1 MKLFDPLLEK
11 VKTFMSS
18 STSETFNSVKENSV
32 SFKIKNS
39 EEFVFFSLNEEANLV
54 NLLQPYAIN
63 KAYSVRDTLNSKF
76 TIPARDKEWTVM
88 LNNEEA
94 FKGTPINVFEFFKN
108 CPNLLSEAVYEGNIG
123 LVELV
128 QFYKVATKEQKSH
141 LEKLIAQKK
150 FKEGWAYFQEVI
162 DVSLK

>member
-18 STSETFNSVKENSV
+18 PSETFNSVKENSI
-32 SFKIKNS
+32 SLKIKNS
-39 EEFVFFSLNEEANLV
+39 EEFVFFSLNEETNLL
-54 NLLQPYAIN
+54 NLLQPYATN

-76 TIPARDKEWTVM
+76 AIPARDKEWTVM

-94 FKGTPINVFEFFKN
+94 FKGSPTDIFEFFK
-108 CPNLLSEAVYEGNIG
+108 NLLSEAVYEGNIG

-128 QFYKVATKEQKSH
+128 QFYKVATKEQKTH

-162 DVSLK
+162 NVSLK